1 MSPLKAWNELAPAGA
16 IDPATAP
23 RTETGGWRTGLKP
36 EVDLSRCVNCLL
48 CWIYCPDSAVLL
60 DGTTFTGFDL
70 SHCKGCEICAEVCPI
85 DAIEMVPEET
95 T

>member
-1 MSPLKAWNELAPAGA
+1 MSPLKTWNELAPAGA

-23 RTETGGWRTGLKP
+23 RPETGGWRTGLKP

-85 DAIEMVPEET
+85 DAIEMVPEEAR
-95 T
+95 